1 MGNEEGFEF
10 SDDVWRL
17 SRPENDGWSIELLEQ
32 AEAAIREFGSLAGAV
47 VHRGRLILWG
57 GNLDRKVLV
66 RSVRKSLL
74 SALIGIEIDRGRISL
89 DRTLAELEIDD
100 VPPSLTDDEKKA
112 TVEDLLVSRSGVYH
126 DALAESET
134 MKKEKPARGA
144 HPPGSHWYYNNWDF
158 NALGTIYERATGQ
171 PVYEGLHDDI
181 AKPIGMQDFS
191 PSDGRYKR
199 GPQSIH
205 PAYHITMTARDL
217 ARFGLLYLRNGQW
230 RGRQI
235 VPSAWIKAST
245 KSHAIS
251 PHRGGYGYMW
261 WTTGHDG
268 AADIPS
274 RRHLN
279 AWLPKIRYFAQGAYG
294 QLIGIFPT
302 EDLVIVNLAATRER
316 SPEED
321 EKLSEFVSLVL
332 RALPR

>member
-1 MGNEEGFEF
+1 MSDETRLGYP
-10 SDDVWRL
+10 DDVWRL
-17 SRPENDGWSIELLEQ
+17 SRPENDGWSLELLDQ
-32 AEAAIREFGSLAGAV
+32 AEAAIRDFGSIAGTV
-47 VHRGRLILWG
+47 VHRGRFVKWG
-57 GNLDRKVLV
+57 GDLNRKVLV

-74 SALIGIEIDRGRISL
+74 SALIGIEADRGTISM
-89 DRTLAELEIDD
+89 DQTLADLDIDD
-100 VPPSLTDDEKKA
+100 VPPGLTDEEKQA

-144 HPPGSHWYYNNWDF
+144 HPPGSHWHYNNWDF
-158 NALGTIYERATGQ
+158 NALGTIYERATGRS
-171 PVYEGLHDDI
+171 VYEGLYDDI

-199 GPQSIH
+199 GPQSMH
-205 PAYHITMTARDL
+205 PAYHVTMTARDL

-261 WTTGHDG
+261 WTTGHDDT
-268 AADIPS
+268 ADVPS
-274 RRHLN
+274 RWHLN
-279 AWLPKIRYFAQGAYG
+279 DCLPKIRYFAQGAYG
-294 QLIGIFPT
+294 QLIGVFPT

-316 SPEED
+316 STEED
-321 EKLSEFVSLVL
+321 EKLSEFVRLVL
-332 RALPR
+332 RAAPR